1 MLDCLKLSEIS
12 PILIKHILFNRVI
25 DSNSV
30 VVSIDFHKAVHLI
43 QIFTTK
49 MCCTYSLGSYI

>member
-30 VVSIDFHKAVHLI
+30 VVSIDFHKAVHPI

-49 MCCTYSLGSYI
+49 KYCTYSLGSYI